1 MPHSGVKKKNRM
13 GYDVYNGTSGVML
26 KWCHGRS
33 GLGVFSPPW
42 IQHIHKSRGYGVF
55 CTPRTFPTMGHVQD
69 QEVEKNEE
77 AGFAVRVK
85 ATRPVAAWTAATK
98 LGGQSCTTSIV
109 RSMYLSIYAQ
119 RPLKVVCPPFAPDP
133 VFHPYLG
140 TPYLVRRSRTTL
152 QKTGGLFMLLD
163 GLSQMDEI
171 DGGWE
176 TVVGFPYYR
185 GRLT

>member
-1 MPHSGVKKKNRM
+1 
-13 GYDVYNGTSGVML
+13 
-26 KWCHGRS
+26 
-33 GLGVFSPPW
+33 
-42 IQHIHKSRGYGVF
+42 
-55 CTPRTFPTMGHVQD
+55 
-69 QEVEKNEE
+69 
-77 AGFAVRVK
+77 
-85 ATRPVAAWTAATK
+85 
-98 LGGQSCTTSIV
+98 
-109 RSMYLSIYAQ
+109 MYLSIYAQ
-119 RPLKVVCPPFAPDP
+119 RPLKVAWPPFAPDP